1 MSRAIQR
8 VFGFGMSETRNV
20 TPKSADPNILD
31 DGSVLQRAPRDSRR
45 SNEEVSME
53 RFLYACVVSPFQG
66 EIGNNI
72 FSIETGVSVPGK
84 PHLY

>member
-1 MSRAIQR
+1 
-8 VFGFGMSETRNV
+8 MSETRNV

-31 DGSVLQRAPRDSRR
+31 DGSVLQRARDSRCA
-45 SNEEVSME
+45 NEEVSLE
-53 RFLYACVVSPFQG
+53 RFLYASVVSPFQG

-72 FSIETGVSVPGK
+72 FFIKTGVSVPGK